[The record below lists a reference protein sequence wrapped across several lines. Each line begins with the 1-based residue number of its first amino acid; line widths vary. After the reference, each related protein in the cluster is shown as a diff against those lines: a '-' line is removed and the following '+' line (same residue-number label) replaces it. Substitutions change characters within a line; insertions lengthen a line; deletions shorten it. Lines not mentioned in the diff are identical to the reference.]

1 MQRSIALFDLDGV
14 ILDTEGSYTAFWDD
28 YGSRHFSEKDF
39 GLKIKGQTLVKIL
52 GDYFPEENERKAITD
67 AINDFERKMSYPF
80 VPRVENYIKSLKS
93 NGIRTAVVTSSNL
106 PKMENVYRCHPDFK
120 EMFDIILTSEDF
132 SESKPSPYCYLKA
145 MRLFG
150 AGPEDCVVF
159 EDSVSGLQ
167 AGKASGAFV
176 VGLLTTNPENIV
188 REYSNLMIR
197 DFNDSRISEIGIS
210 LQV

>member
-1 MQRSIALFDLDGV
+1 MPRSIALFDLDGV

-52 GDYFPEENERKAITD
+52 GDYFPEENERKSITD
-67 AINDFERKMSYPF
+67 AINDFERNMSYPF
-80 VPRVENYIKSLKS
+80 VPGVENYIKSLKS

-106 PKMENVYRCHPDFK
+106 LKMDNVYRCHPGFR

-159 EDSVSGLQ
+159 EDSLAGLQ
-167 AGKASGAFV
+167 AARASGAFV
-176 VGLLTTNPENIV
+176 TALTTTNPEEVV
-188 REYSNLMIR
+188 RNYADLVIR
-197 DFNDSRISEIGIS
+197 DFNDSGIGANG
-210 LQV
+210 LPH

>member
-1 MQRSIALFDLDGV
+1 MPHSIALFDLDGV

-52 GDYFPEENERKAITD
+52 GDYFPEENERKSITD
-67 AINDFERKMSYPF
+67 AINDFARNMSYPF
-80 VPRVENYIKSLKS
+80 VPGVENYIKSLKS

-106 PKMENVYRCHPDFK
+106 LKMENVYRCHPGFR
-120 EMFDIILTSEDF
+120 EMFDMILTSEDF

-159 EDSVSGLQ
+159 EDSLAGLQ
-167 AGKASGAFV
+167 SARASGAFV
-176 VGLLTTNPENIV
+176 TARTTTNPEEVV
-188 REYSNLMIR
+188 RNYADLVIR
-197 DFNDSRISEIGIS
+197 DFNDSGIGANG
-210 LQV
+210 LPH

>member
-80 VPRVENYIKSLKS
+80 VPGVENYIKSLKS

-106 PKMENVYRCHPDFK
+106 LKMENVYRCHPGFR
-120 EMFDIILTSEDF
+120 EMFDMILTSEDF

-159 EDSVSGLQ
+159 EDSLAGLQ
-167 AGKASGAFV
+167 AARASGAFV
-176 VGLLTTNPENIV
+176 TALTTTNPEEVV
-188 REYSNLMIR
+188 RNYADLVIR
-197 DFNDSRISEIGIS
+197 DFNDSGIGANG
-210 LQV
+210 LQH

>member
-67 AINDFERKMSYPF
+67 DINDFERNMSYPF
-80 VPRVENYIKSLKS
+80 VPGVENYIKSLKS
-93 NGIRTAVVTSSNL
+93 NGIRTAVVTSSNIL
-106 PKMENVYRCHPDFK
+106 KMENVYRCHPGFR
-120 EMFDIILTSEDF
+120 EMFDMILTSEDF

-159 EDSVSGLQ
+159 EDSLAGLQ
-167 AGKASGAFV
+167 SARASGAFV
-176 VGLLTTNPENIV
+176 TALTTTNPEEVV
-188 REYSNLMIR
+188 RNYADLVIR
-197 DFNDSRISEIGIS
+197 DFNDSGIGANG
-210 LQV
+210 LPH

>member
-67 AINDFERKMSYPF
+67 AINDFERNMSYPF
-80 VPRVENYIKSLKS
+80 VPGVENYIISFKS

-106 PKMENVYRCHPDFK
+106 LKMENVYRCHPGFR
-120 EMFDIILTSEDF
+120 EMFDMILTSEDF

-159 EDSVSGLQ
+159 EDSLAGLQ
-167 AGKASGAFV
+167 AARASGAFV
-176 VGLLTTNPENIV
+176 TALTTTNPEEIV
-188 REYSNLMIR
+188 REYADLVIR
-197 DFNDSRISEIGIS
+197 AFNDCGIS
-210 LQV
+210 ANGLQP

>member
-52 GDYFPEENERKAITD
+52 ADYFPDENERKSITD

-80 VPRVENYIKSLKS
+80 VPGVENYIKSLKS

-106 PKMENVYRCHPDFK
+106 LKMENVYRCHPGFR
-120 EMFDIILTSEDF
+120 EMFDMILTSEDF

-159 EDSVSGLQ
+159 EDSLAGLQ
-167 AGKASGAFV
+167 SARASGAFV
-176 VGLLTTNPENIV
+176 TALTTTNPEEVV
-188 REYSNLMIR
+188 RNYADLVIR
-197 DFNDSRISEIGIS
+197 DFNDSGIGANG
-210 LQV
+210 LKH

>member
-52 GDYFPEENERKAITD
+52 DDYFPEENERKSITD
-67 AINDFERKMSYPF
+67 AINDFERNMSYPF
-80 VPRVENYIKSLKS
+80 VPGVENYIKSLKS

-106 PKMENVYRCHPDFK
+106 PKMENVYRCHPGFK

-145 MRLFG
+145 MKLFG
-150 AGPEDCVVF
+150 AGPENCVVF
-159 EDSVSGLQ
+159 EDSLAGLQ
-167 AGKASGAFV
+167 AARASGAFV
-176 VGLLTTNPENIV
+176 TALTTTNPEEVV
-188 REYSNLMIR
+188 RNYADLVIR
-197 DFNDSRISEIGIS
+197 DFNDSGIGANG
-210 LQV
+210 LQH

>member
-52 GDYFPEENERKAITD
+52 GDYFPEENGRKAITD

-80 VPRVENYIKSLKS
+80 VPGVENYIKSLKS

-106 PKMENVYRCHPDFK
+106 LKMENVYRCHPGFR
-120 EMFDIILTSEDF
+120 EMFDMILTSEDF

-159 EDSVSGLQ
+159 EDSLAGLQ
-167 AGKASGAFV
+167 SARASGAFV
-176 VGLLTTNPENIV
+176 TALTTTNPEEVV
-188 REYSNLMIR
+188 RNYADLVIR
-197 DFNDSRISEIGIS
+197 DFNDSGIGANG
-210 LQV
+210 LQH

>member
-80 VPRVENYIKSLKS
+80 VPGVENYIKSLKS
-93 NGIRTAVVTSSNL
+93 NGIRTAVVTSSNIL
-106 PKMENVYRCHPDFK
+106 KMENVYRCHPGFR
-120 EMFDIILTSEDF
+120 EMFDMILTSEDF

-159 EDSVSGLQ
+159 EDSLAGLQ
-167 AGKASGAFV
+167 SARASGAFV
-176 VGLLTTNPENIV
+176 TALTTTNPEEVV
-188 REYSNLMIR
+188 RNYADLVIR
-197 DFNDSRISEIGIS
+197 DFNDSGIGANG
-210 LQV
+210 LPH

>member
-67 AINDFERKMSYPF
+67 AINDFERNMSYPF
-80 VPRVENYIKSLKS
+80 VPGVENYIKSLKS

-106 PKMENVYRCHPDFK
+106 LKMENVYRCHPGFR

-159 EDSVSGLQ
+159 EDSLAGLQ
-167 AGKASGAFV
+167 SARASGAFV
-176 VGLLTTNPENIV
+176 TALTTTNPEEVV
-188 REYSNLMIR
+188 RNYADLVIR
-197 DFNDSRISEIGIS
+197 DFNDSGIGANG
-210 LQV
+210 LPH

>member
-1 MQRSIALFDLDGV
+1 MPRSIALFDLDGV

-52 GDYFPEENERKAITD
+52 DDYFPEENERKSITD

-80 VPRVENYIKSLKS
+80 VPGVENYIKSLKS

-106 PKMENVYRCHPDFK
+106 PKMENVYRCHPGFK

-159 EDSVSGLQ
+159 EDSLAGLQ
-167 AGKASGAFV
+167 SARASGAFV
-176 VGLLTTNPENIV
+176 TALTTTNPEEVV
-188 REYSNLMIR
+188 RNYADLVIR
-197 DFNDSRISEIGIS
+197 DFNDSGIGANG
-210 LQV
+210 LPH

>member
-80 VPRVENYIKSLKS
+80 VPGVENYIKSLKS

-106 PKMENVYRCHPDFK
+106 LKMENVYRCHPGLR
-120 EMFDIILTSEDF
+120 EMFDMILTSEDF

-159 EDSVSGLQ
+159 EDSLAGLQ
-167 AGKASGAFV
+167 AARASGAFV
-176 VGLLTTNPENIV
+176 TALTTTNPEEVV
-188 REYSNLMIR
+188 RNYADLVIR
-197 DFNDSRISEIGIS
+197 DFNDSGIGANG
-210 LQV
+210 LPH

>member
-1 MQRSIALFDLDGV
+1 MPHSIALFDLDGV

-67 AINDFERKMSYPF
+67 AINDFERNMSYPF
-80 VPRVENYIKSLKS
+80 VPGVENYIKSLKS

-106 PKMENVYRCHPDFK
+106 PQMENVYRCHPDFK

-159 EDSVSGLQ
+159 EDSLAGLQ
-167 AGKASGAFV
+167 AARASGAFV
-176 VGLLTTNPENIV
+176 TALTTTNPEEVV
-188 REYSNLMIR
+188 RNYADLVIR
-197 DFNDSRISEIGIS
+197 DFNDSGIGANG
-210 LQV
+210 LQH

>member
-1 MQRSIALFDLDGV
+1 MPRSIALFDLDGV

-52 GDYFPEENERKAITD
+52 GDYFPEENERKAITE
-67 AINDFERKMSYPF
+67 AINDFERNMSYPF
-80 VPRVENYIKSLKS
+80 VPGVENYIKSLKS

-106 PKMENVYRCHPDFK
+106 LKMENVYRCHPGFR
-120 EMFDIILTSEDF
+120 EMFDMILTSEDF

-159 EDSVSGLQ
+159 EDSLAGLQ
-167 AGKASGAFV
+167 AARASGAFV
-176 VGLLTTNPENIV
+176 TALTTTNPEEVV
-188 REYSNLMIR
+188 RNYADLVIR
-197 DFNDSRISEIGIS
+197 DFNDSGIGANG
-210 LQV
+210 LPH

>member
-1 MQRSIALFDLDGV
+1 MPHSIALFDLDGV

-67 AINDFERKMSYPF
+67 AINDFERNMSYPF
-80 VPRVENYIKSLKS
+80 VPGVENYIKSLKS

-106 PKMENVYRCHPDFK
+106 LKMENVYRCHPGFR
-120 EMFDIILTSEDF
+120 EMFDMILTSEDF

-159 EDSVSGLQ
+159 EDSLAGLQ
-167 AGKASGAFV
+167 AARASGAFV
-176 VGLLTTNPENIV
+176 TALTTTNPEEVV
-188 REYSNLMIR
+188 RNYADLVIR
-197 DFNDSRISEIGIS
+197 DFNDSGIGANG
-210 LQV
+210 LPH

>member
-67 AINDFERKMSYPF
+67 DINDFERNMSYPF
-80 VPRVENYIKSLKS
+80 VPGVENYIKSLKS

-106 PKMENVYRCHPDFK
+106 LKMENVYRCHPGFR

-159 EDSVSGLQ
+159 EDSLAGLQ
-167 AGKASGAFV
+167 SARASGAFV
-176 VGLLTTNPENIV
+176 TALTTTNPEEVV
-188 REYSNLMIR
+188 RNYADLVIR
-197 DFNDSRISEIGIS
+197 DFNDSGIGANG
-210 LQV
+210 LQH

>member
-1 MQRSIALFDLDGV
+1 MPHSIALFDLDGV

-67 AINDFERKMSYPF
+67 AINDFERNMSYPF
-80 VPRVENYIKSLKS
+80 VPGVENYIKSLKS
-93 NGIRTAVVTSSNL
+93 NGIRTAVVTCSNL
-106 PKMENVYRCHPDFK
+106 LKMENVYRCHPGFR

-159 EDSVSGLQ
+159 EDSLAGLQ
-167 AGKASGAFV
+167 AARASGAFV
-176 VGLLTTNPENIV
+176 TALTTTNPEEVV
-188 REYSNLMIR
+188 RNYADLVIR
-197 DFNDSRISEIGIS
+197 DFNDSGIGANG
-210 LQV
+210 LPH

>member
-52 GDYFPEENERKAITD
+52 DDYFPEENERKAITD
-67 AINDFERKMSYPF
+67 AINDFERNMSYPF
-80 VPRVENYIKSLKS
+80 VPGVENYIKSLKS

-106 PKMENVYRCHPDFK
+106 LKMDNVYRCHPGFR
-120 EMFDIILTSEDF
+120 EMFDMILTSEDF

-159 EDSVSGLQ
+159 EDSLAGLQ
-167 AGKASGAFV
+167 AARASGAFV
-176 VGLLTTNPENIV
+176 TALTTTNPEEVV
-188 REYSNLMIR
+188 RNYADLVIR
-197 DFNDSRISEIGIS
+197 DFNDSGIGANG
-210 LQV
+210 LPH

>member
-1 MQRSIALFDLDGV
+1 MPHSIALFDLDGV

-52 GDYFPEENERKAITD
+52 GDYFPEENERKAITE
-67 AINDFERKMSYPF
+67 AINDFERNMSYPF
-80 VPRVENYIKSLKS
+80 VPGVENYIKSLKS

-106 PKMENVYRCHPDFK
+106 LKMDNVYRCHPGFR
-120 EMFDIILTSEDF
+120 EMFDMILTSEDF

-159 EDSVSGLQ
+159 EDSLAGLQ
-167 AGKASGAFV
+167 AARASGAFV
-176 VGLLTTNPENIV
+176 TALTTTNPEEVV
-188 REYSNLMIR
+188 RNYADLVIR
-197 DFNDSRISEIGIS
+197 DFNDSGIGANG
-210 LQV
+210 LPH

>member
-67 AINDFERKMSYPF
+67 DINDFERNMSYPF
-80 VPRVENYIKSLKS
+80 VPGVENYIKSLKS

-106 PKMENVYRCHPDFK
+106 LKMENVYRCHPGFR
-120 EMFDIILTSEDF
+120 EMFDMILTSEDF

-159 EDSVSGLQ
+159 EDSLAGLQ
-167 AGKASGAFV
+167 AARASGAFV
-176 VGLLTTNPENIV
+176 TALTTTNPEEVV
-188 REYSNLMIR
+188 RNYADLVIR
-197 DFNDSRISEIGIS
+197 DFNDSGIGANG
-210 LQV
+210 LQH

>member
-1 MQRSIALFDLDGV
+1 MQRSVALFDLDGV

-52 GDYFPEENERKAITD
+52 ADYFPDENERKSITD

-80 VPRVENYIKSLKS
+80 VPGVENYIKSLKS

-106 PKMENVYRCHPDFK
+106 PKMENVYRCHPGFK

-159 EDSVSGLQ
+159 EDSLAGLQ
-167 AGKASGAFV
+167 SARASGAFV
-176 VGLLTTNPENIV
+176 TALTTTNPEEVV
-188 REYSNLMIR
+188 RNYADLVIR
-197 DFNDSRISEIGIS
+197 DFNDSGIGANG
-210 LQV
+210 LQH

>member
-52 GDYFPEENERKAITD
+52 GDYFPEENERKSITD

-80 VPRVENYIKSLKS
+80 VPGVENYIKSLKS

-106 PKMENVYRCHPDFK
+106 LKMENVYRCHPGFR
-120 EMFDIILTSEDF
+120 EMFDMILTSEDF

-159 EDSVSGLQ
+159 EDSLAGLQ
-167 AGKASGAFV
+167 SARASGAFV
-176 VGLLTTNPENIV
+176 TALTTTNPEEVV
-188 REYSNLMIR
+188 RNYADLVIR
-197 DFNDSRISEIGIS
+197 DFNDSGIGANG
-210 LQV
+210 LPH

>member
-1 MQRSIALFDLDGV
+1 MPHSIALFDLDGV

-52 GDYFPEENERKAITD
+52 GDYFPEENERKSITD

-80 VPRVENYIKSLKS
+80 VPGVENYIKSLKS

-106 PKMENVYRCHPDFK
+106 LKMENVYRCHPGFR

-159 EDSVSGLQ
+159 EDSLAGLQ
-167 AGKASGAFV
+167 AARASGAFV
-176 VGLLTTNPENIV
+176 TALTTTNPEEVV
-188 REYSNLMIR
+188 REYADLVIR
-197 DFNDSRISEIGIS
+197 DFNDCGIGANG
-210 LQV
+210 LPH

>member
-80 VPRVENYIKSLKS
+80 VPGVENYIKSLKS

-106 PKMENVYRCHPDFK
+106 LKMENVYRCHPGFR

-159 EDSVSGLQ
+159 EDSLAGLQ
-167 AGKASGAFV
+167 AARASGAFV
-176 VGLLTTNPENIV
+176 TALTTTNPEEVV
-188 REYSNLMIR
+188 RNYADLVIR
-197 DFNDSRISEIGIS
+197 DFNDSGIGANG
-210 LQV
+210 LQH

>member
-1 MQRSIALFDLDGV
+1 MPRSIALFDLDGV

-52 GDYFPEENERKAITD
+52 DDYFPEENERKSITD
-67 AINDFERKMSYPF
+67 AINDFERNMSYPF
-80 VPRVENYIKSLKS
+80 VPGVENYIKSLKS

-106 PKMENVYRCHPDFK
+106 LKMENVYRCHPGFK

-145 MRLFG
+145 MKLFG
-150 AGPEDCVVF
+150 AGPENCVVF
-159 EDSVSGLQ
+159 EDSLAGLQ
-167 AGKASGAFV
+167 SARASGAFV
-176 VGLLTTNPENIV
+176 TALTTTNPEEVV
-188 REYSNLMIR
+188 RNYADLVIR
-197 DFNDSRISEIGIS
+197 DFNDSGIGANG
-210 LQV
+210 LQH

>member
-67 AINDFERKMSYPF
+67 AINDFERNMSYPF
-80 VPRVENYIKSLKS
+80 VPGVENYIKSLKS

-106 PKMENVYRCHPDFK
+106 LKMENVYRCHPGFR
-120 EMFDIILTSEDF
+120 EMFDMILTSEDF

-159 EDSVSGLQ
+159 EDSLAGLQ
-167 AGKASGAFV
+167 SARASGAFV
-176 VGLLTTNPENIV
+176 TARTTTNPEEVV
-188 REYSNLMIR
+188 RNYADLVIR
-197 DFNDSRISEIGIS
+197 DFNDSGIGANG
-210 LQV
+210 LPH

>member
-1 MQRSIALFDLDGV
+1 MPRSVALFDLDGV

-52 GDYFPEENERKAITD
+52 GDYFPEENERKAITE

-80 VPRVENYIKSLKS
+80 VPGVENYIKSLKS

-106 PKMENVYRCHPDFK
+106 LKMENVYRCHPGFR

-145 MRLFG
+145 MKLFG

-159 EDSVSGLQ
+159 EDSLAGLQ
-167 AGKASGAFV
+167 SARASGAFV
-176 VGLLTTNPENIV
+176 TALTTTNPEEVV
-188 REYSNLMIR
+188 RNYADLVIR
-197 DFNDSRISEIGIS
+197 DFNDSGIGANG
-210 LQV
+210 LQH

>member
-1 MQRSIALFDLDGV
+1 MPRSIALFDLDGV

-52 GDYFPEENERKAITD
+52 GDYFPEENERKSITD
-67 AINDFERKMSYPF
+67 AINDFERNMSYPF
-80 VPRVENYIKSLKS
+80 VPGVENYIKSLKS

-106 PKMENVYRCHPDFK
+106 LKMDNVYRCHPGFR
-120 EMFDIILTSEDF
+120 EMFDMILTSEDF

-159 EDSVSGLQ
+159 EDSLAGLQ
-167 AGKASGAFV
+167 SARASGAFV
-176 VGLLTTNPENIV
+176 TALTTTNPEEVV
-188 REYSNLMIR
+188 RNYADLVIR
-197 DFNDSRISEIGIS
+197 DFNDSGIGANG
-210 LQV
+210 LPH

>member
-1 MQRSIALFDLDGV
+1 MPHSIALFDLDGV

-39 GLKIKGQTLVKIL
+39 GVKIKGQTLVKIL

-80 VPRVENYIKSLKS
+80 VPGVENYIKSLKS

-106 PKMENVYRCHPDFK
+106 LKMDNVYRCHPGFR
-120 EMFDIILTSEDF
+120 EMFDMILTSEDF

-150 AGPEDCVVF
+150 VGPEDCVVF
-159 EDSVSGLQ
+159 EDSLAGLQ
-167 AGKASGAFV
+167 SARASGAFV
-176 VGLLTTNPENIV
+176 TALTTTNPEEVV
-188 REYSNLMIR
+188 RNYADLVIR
-197 DFNDSRISEIGIS
+197 DFNDSGIGANG
-210 LQV
+210 LPH

>member
-1 MQRSIALFDLDGV
+1 MPRSIALFDLDGV

-52 GDYFPEENERKAITD
+52 GDYFPEENERKSITD
-67 AINDFERKMSYPF
+67 AINDFERNMSYPF
-80 VPRVENYIKSLKS
+80 VPGVENYIKSLKS

-106 PKMENVYRCHPDFK
+106 LKMENVYRCHPGFR
-120 EMFDIILTSEDF
+120 EMFDMILTSEDF

-159 EDSVSGLQ
+159 EDSLAGLQ
-167 AGKASGAFV
+167 SARASGAFV
-176 VGLLTTNPENIV
+176 TALTTTNPEEVV
-188 REYSNLMIR
+188 RNYADLVIR
-197 DFNDSRISEIGIS
+197 DFNDSGIGANG
-210 LQV
+210 LPH

>member
-1 MQRSIALFDLDGV
+1 MPRSVALFDLDGV

-39 GLKIKGQTLVKIL
+39 GVKIKGQTLVKIL

-80 VPRVENYIKSLKS
+80 VPGVENYIKSLKS

-106 PKMENVYRCHPDFK
+106 LKMENVYRCHPGFR
-120 EMFDIILTSEDF
+120 EMFDMILTSEDF

-159 EDSVSGLQ
+159 EDSLAGLQ
-167 AGKASGAFV
+167 SARASGAFV
-176 VGLLTTNPENIV
+176 TALTTTNPEEVV
-188 REYSNLMIR
+188 RNYADLVIR
-197 DFNDSRISEIGIS
+197 DFNDSGIGANG
-210 LQV
+210 LQH

>member
-1 MQRSIALFDLDGV
+1 MPRSIALFDLDGV

-52 GDYFPEENERKAITD
+52 GDYFPEENERKALTE
-67 AINDFERKMSYPF
+67 AINDFERNMSYPF
-80 VPRVENYIKSLKS
+80 VPGVENYIKSLKS
-93 NGIRTAVVTSSNL
+93 NGIKTAVVTSSNL
-106 PKMENVYRCHPDFK
+106 LKMENVYRCHPGFR
-120 EMFDIILTSEDF
+120 EMFDMILTSEDF

-159 EDSVSGLQ
+159 EDSLAGLQ
-167 AGKASGAFV
+167 AARASGAFV
-176 VGLLTTNPENIV
+176 TALTTTNPEEVV
-188 REYSNLMIR
+188 RNYADLVIR
-197 DFNDSRISEIGIS
+197 DFNDSGIGANG
-210 LQV
+210 LPH

>member
-1 MQRSIALFDLDGV
+1 MPRSIALFDLDGV

-52 GDYFPEENERKAITD
+52 DDYFPEENERKSITD

-80 VPRVENYIKSLKS
+80 VPGVENYIKSLKS

-106 PKMENVYRCHPDFK
+106 LKMENVYRCHPGFR

-159 EDSVSGLQ
+159 EDSLAGLQ
-167 AGKASGAFV
+167 SARASGAFV
-176 VGLLTTNPENIV
+176 TALTTTNPEEVV
-188 REYSNLMIR
+188 RNYADLVIR
-197 DFNDSRISEIGIS
+197 DFNDSGIGANG
-210 LQV
+210 LPH

>member
-1 MQRSIALFDLDGV
+1 MPHSIALFDLDGV

-67 AINDFERKMSYPF
+67 AINDFERNMSYPF
-80 VPRVENYIKSLKS
+80 VPGVENYIKSLKS

-106 PKMENVYRCHPDFK
+106 LKMDNVYRCHPGFR
-120 EMFDIILTSEDF
+120 EMFDMILTSEDF

-159 EDSVSGLQ
+159 EDSLAGLQ
-167 AGKASGAFV
+167 AARASGAFV
-176 VGLLTTNPENIV
+176 TALTTTNPEEVV
-188 REYSNLMIR
+188 RNYADLVIR
-197 DFNDSRISEIGIS
+197 DFNDSGIGANG
-210 LQV
+210 LPH

>member
-1 MQRSIALFDLDGV
+1 MPHSIALFDLDGV

-39 GLKIKGQTLVKIL
+39 GLKIKGQTLVKII
-52 GDYFPEENERKAITD
+52 GDYFPEENERKSITD
-67 AINDFERKMSYPF
+67 AINDFERNMSYPF
-80 VPRVENYIKSLKS
+80 VPGVENYIKSLKS

-106 PKMENVYRCHPDFK
+106 LKMDNVYRCHPGFR
-120 EMFDIILTSEDF
+120 EMFDMILTSEDF

-159 EDSVSGLQ
+159 EDSLAGLQ
-167 AGKASGAFV
+167 SARASGAFV
-176 VGLLTTNPENIV
+176 TALTTTNPEEVV
-188 REYSNLMIR
+188 RNYADLVIR
-197 DFNDSRISEIGIS
+197 DFNDSGIGANG
-210 LQV
+210 LPH

>member
-1 MQRSIALFDLDGV
+1 MPRSIALFDLDGV

-67 AINDFERKMSYPF
+67 AINDFERNMSYPF
-80 VPRVENYIKSLKS
+80 VPGVENYIKSLKS

-106 PKMENVYRCHPDFK
+106 PKMENVYRCHPGFR

-159 EDSVSGLQ
+159 EDSLAGLQ
-167 AGKASGAFV
+167 AARASGAFV
-176 VGLLTTNPENIV
+176 TALTTTNPEEVV
-188 REYSNLMIR
+188 RNYADLVIR
-197 DFNDSRISEIGIS
+197 DFNDSGIGANG
-210 LQV
+210 LPH

>member
-1 MQRSIALFDLDGV
+1 MLHSIALFDLDGV

-80 VPRVENYIKSLKS
+80 VPGIENYIKSLKS

-106 PKMENVYRCHPDFK
+106 LKMENVYRCHPGFR
-120 EMFDIILTSEDF
+120 EMFDMILTSEDF

-159 EDSVSGLQ
+159 EDSLAGLQ
-167 AGKASGAFV
+167 SARASGAFV
-176 VGLLTTNPENIV
+176 TALTTTNPEEVV
-188 REYSNLMIR
+188 RNYADLVIR
-197 DFNDSRISEIGIS
+197 DFNDSGIGANG
-210 LQV
+210 LPH

>member
-1 MQRSIALFDLDGV
+1 MPHSIALFDLDGV

-52 GDYFPEENERKAITD
+52 GDYFPEENERKAITE
-67 AINDFERKMSYPF
+67 AINDFERNMSYPF
-80 VPRVENYIKSLKS
+80 VPGVENYIKSLKS
-93 NGIRTAVVTSSNL
+93 NGIKTAVVTSSNL
-106 PKMENVYRCHPDFK
+106 PKMENVYRCHPGFR

-159 EDSVSGLQ
+159 EDSLAGLQ
-167 AGKASGAFV
+167 SARASGAFV
-176 VGLLTTNPENIV
+176 TALTTTNPEEVV
-188 REYSNLMIR
+188 RNYADLVIR
-197 DFNDSRISEIGIS
+197 DFNDSGIGANG
-210 LQV
+210 LPH

>member
-1 MQRSIALFDLDGV
+1 MPHSIALFDLDGV

-67 AINDFERKMSYPF
+67 DINDFERNMSYPF
-80 VPRVENYIKSLKS
+80 VPGVENYIKSLKS

-106 PKMENVYRCHPDFK
+106 LKLDNVYRCHPGFR
-120 EMFDIILTSEDF
+120 EMFDMILTSEDF

-159 EDSVSGLQ
+159 EDSLAGLQ
-167 AGKASGAFV
+167 SARASGAFV
-176 VGLLTTNPENIV
+176 TALTTTNPEEVV
-188 REYSNLMIR
+188 RNYADLVIR
-197 DFNDSRISEIGIS
+197 DFNDSGIGANG
-210 LQV
+210 LPH